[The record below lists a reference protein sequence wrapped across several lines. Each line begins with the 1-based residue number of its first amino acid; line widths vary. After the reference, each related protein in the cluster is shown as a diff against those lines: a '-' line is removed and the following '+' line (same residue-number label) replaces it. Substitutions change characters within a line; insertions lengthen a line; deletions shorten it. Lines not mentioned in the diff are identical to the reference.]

1 MSKLAS
7 NQNIRHGGEGAARD
21 AVFVVATD
29 HMDNSVFGGGFF
41 AIAIVRGK
49 DGAGGIFSLVMFE
62 AFSEWSEVAR
72 QPV

>member
-1 MSKLAS
+1 MGNTVYFRK
-7 NQNIRHGGEGAARD
+7 
-21 AVFVVATD
+21 
-29 HMDNSVFGGGFF
+29 FF
-41 AIAIVRGK
+41 AVVIVRGE